1 MKNKKGFTLIEILA
15 VVAILG
21 ILSLIAVPN
30 VLKYLNE
37 SRKRAMITQENTI
50 LDAANLYITD
60 YCSSTKLHDGMCPDS
75 YENNEESSEKY
86 ICLSDLQNTSNS
98 YAETVKYKGKEC
110 KGIIV
115 YDGKNP
121 KGKTYLYCG
130 DDGNYDYITDSSLNP
145 AMYSRCGIGSVD
157 YKSEAS
163 STWEDRVSMLQ
174 TAKGGLEQVVQISS
188 RISELLNSCSNP
200 TNSSDDKKLIND
212 EIVQL
217 IQGIDAIR
225 TTTHFNNVSIL
236 SDSSTYK
243 DYMIYDL
250 SDSNL
255 ESISCTSYNS
265 NYLKYAESYK
275 RKMDLNIVSID
286 ANILESGELAGFI
299 ECTDEDCVK
308 TIVRNI
314 LTYMLQDANNAI
326 NATDLKREEYN
337 IEYTTFFKAL
347 NHIAE
352 ISENSSYS
360 TSSLKLDSTN
370 LTTSSNATN
379 AKTLITNLISNLG

>member
-1 MKNKKGFTLIEILA
+1 
-15 VVAILG
+15 
-21 ILSLIAVPN
+21 
-30 VLKYLNE
+30 
-37 SRKRAMITQENTI
+37 
-50 LDAANLYITD
+50 
-60 YCSSTKLHDGMCPDS
+60 
-75 YENNEESSEKY
+75 
-86 ICLSDLQNTSNS
+86 
-98 YAETVKYKGKEC
+98 
-110 KGIIV
+110 
-115 YDGKNP
+115 
-121 KGKTYLYCG
+121 
-130 DDGNYDYITDSSLNP
+130 
-145 AMYSRCGIGSVD
+145 MYSRCGIGSAD

-217 IQGIDAIR
+217 IQEIDATR

-379 AKTLITNLISNLG
+379 AKTLITNIISNLG